1 MTAHRRR
8 LGVFKRWDGRRVA
21 LCTLLYFYIS
31 NHRNICHHLPS
42 VSRAVLIKR
51 QPASSRLYCSGGWQA
66 AVCWWWAM
74 EWGTMGG
81 AVGWMPTS
89 CCSGLWLL
97 AGKSWVWFWI
107 LVCVCVHVYMYMP
120 VGTKAD
126 IGCLPQWLS
135 LWFFCFFCFLKQG
148 LSMMVKVTKSTR
160 LVDQTAPWTLLSPP
174 LQCRDYR
181 SALSDLWAGAGELT
195 QVFSASDI
203 QLFMLKRPAVVY
215 GPARTPSGNIIH

>member
-1 MTAHRRR
+1 MEIYAIIFPVCPELFWSKGSQPPPDSIAAGDDR
-8 LGVFKRWDGRRVA
+8 LPYVVD
-21 LCTLLYFYIS
+21 
-31 NHRNICHHLPS
+31 
-42 VSRAVLIKR
+42 R
-51 QPASSRLYCSGGWQA
+51 QWSG
-66 AVCWWWAM
+66 
-74 EWGTMGG
+74 EPWGGG

-107 LVCVCVHVYMYMP
+107 LVCVCVHVCMYMP

-148 LSMMVKVTKSTR
+148 LSMMVKATKSTR

-181 SALSDLWAGAGELT
+181 SALSDLWAGCWGTWLRSSRL
-195 QVFSASDI
+195 QIYNS
-203 QLFMLKRPAVVY
+203 LCLKDLQ
-215 GPARTPSGNIIH
+215 